1 MIDINKSIEELEN
14 DYWGDPAL
22 DSYVI
27 TTCHKARQKPIR
39 SLSNEE
45 IRCLIGQK
53 TGIKYLLPI
62 AVGIVK
68 KEPFIDITLFEGDLL
83 LQLLRLDIND
93 WKYNPNELQ
102 IFITIIFDNRSQIEI
117 SEDIPSELIEKYI

>member
-1 MIDINKSIEELEN
+1 MIDTNKSIEELEN
-14 DYWGDPAL
+14 DYWDDPAL

>member
-53 TGIKYLLPI
+53 TGIKYLLSI

-83 LQLLRLDIND
+83 LQLLRLEIND

-117 SEDIPSELIEKYI
+117 SEDIPRKKKKKYI

>member
-83 LQLLRLDIND
+83 LNLVRLDISD
-93 WKYNPNELQ
+93 WEYNPNELQ

-117 SEDIPSELIEKYI
+117 SEDIPSELIETYI

>member
-83 LQLLRLDIND
+83 LNLLRLDISD
-93 WKYNPNELQ
+93 WEYNPNELQ
-102 IFITIIFDNRSQIEI
+102 IFIIIIFDNRSQIEN
-117 SEDIPSELIEKYI
+117 SEDIPSELIETYI